1 MSHSIDPSMKSG
13 APPISTISVRMPR
26 DLATHLESPK
36 STQSGSLSFCTISEA
51 KLESIKSPH
60 DVCTTK
66 ECGSREGSK
75 KPLRLPS
82 EKHEVLN
89 QNHCSGVLTSLPQGQ
104 TSPHKTAGDSPRIE
118 MDSIGKRTTAEFFQ
132 QASIHGHVD
141 SPTLRVVTVQGG
153 YCIDS
158 RNCNSRISVCDEGDN
173 SMVFR
178 QAPEYESLEN
188 HRGSGRELVSQPRP
202 SHGTVS
208 TENSAQSMDPAQF
221 VATALKKKELQ
232 IEELASLLII
242 ESSNLSTK
250 SRELHISKS
259 QLERSSSR
267 LQGMEKGHQELVSAH
282 GELKDQI
289 TERITSIQGQC
300 LNASS
305 SFETVMQEA
314 TKYKADVQALQDDL
328 KDLNDCRAYLSKKQD
343 ELARSFLEIQNHR
356 MEENQTLVSQI
367 EELKTR
373 CELEQSLSIQ
383 QSEDA
388 AELRQRCEG
397 YQLSIQKLEMDTQTQ
412 VQKIAELTVGLQ
424 CKDDS
429 IKELEIALASS
440 KSEIKT
446 LSDSMDAKCE
456 SLISEIRVAEDLL
469 HKAQRD
475 LAKRDNE
482 LSEARV
488 LISAL
493 ERSELAELSRK
504 SDTATIGVSTS
515 DDPAM
520 DLHSLMT
527 HLQFQLDDTEAK
539 NDDLN
544 KTLRLLEL
552 KQASV
557 LGEKAKLEERLK
569 ELSALSI
576 TMKDRNEDQQTQ
588 IVEAQR
594 NYDSIL
600 KKLADSENEKARLY
614 DSISESLAMHGT
626 QLRSTIQE
634 CAAQFEETR
643 KIEAIESQNQTRK
656 IQHQICALEIK
667 LEEKSKELGAFA
679 KEKEKLESELALWR
693 AKIQLMETEKDNQQQ
708 RTLKDQDKKRKY
720 IQDLEGQVRRLQ
732 DGSKEAP
739 KGLPESF
746 TQTIQQVRSRT

>member
-1 MSHSIDPSMKSG
+1 
-13 APPISTISVRMPR
+13 MPR

-36 STQSGSLSFCTISEA
+36 STQSGSLSFCAISEA
-51 KLESIKSPH
+51 KLESTKSSH
-60 DVCTTK
+60 DVCMPS
-66 ECGSREGSK
+66 EYGSREGSK

-82 EKHEVLN
+82 EKHEALN
-89 QNHCSGVLTSLPQGQ
+89 QSHFSGVLTSPPQGQ
-104 TSPHKTAGDSPRIE
+104 TSPRKTAGDSSRIE
-118 MDSIGKRTTAEFFQ
+118 MDSIGKRTTTEFFQ
-132 QASIHGHVD
+132 QASIHGHAD

-158 RNCNSRISVCDEGDN
+158 RDCNSRISVCDEEN
-173 SMVFR
+173 SSMVFR
-178 QAPEYESLEN
+178 QAPEYESLGN
-188 HRGSGRELVSQPRP
+188 HRGSGREL
-202 SHGTVS
+202 
-208 TENSAQSMDPAQF
+208 N
-221 VATALKKKELQ
+221 
-232 IEELASLLII
+232 
-242 ESSNLSTK
+242 
-250 SRELHISKS
+250 RELHISKT
-259 QLERSSSR
+259 QLERSSNR
-267 LQGMEKGHQELVSAH
+267 IQGMEKDHQELVSAH
-282 GELKDQI
+282 RELKGEM
-289 TERITSIQGQC
+289 TERITSTQQQC
-300 LNASS
+300 LSTSS
-305 SFETVMQEA
+305 SFEAVMQEA

-328 KDLNDCRAYLSKKQD
+328 KDLNDCRAYLSKKQE
-343 ELARSFLEIQNHR
+343 ELARSFLEIQNRR
-356 MEENQTLVSQI
+356 MEENQTLISQI
-367 EELKTR
+367 EELKTK
-373 CELEQSLSIQ
+373 CELEQSLCIK
-383 QSEDA
+383 QSEEA

-397 YQLSIQKLEMDTQTQ
+397 YQLSIQQLEMDTQTQ
-412 VQKIAELTVGLQ
+412 AQKISELTMDLKY
-424 CKDDS
+424 KDDS

-446 LSDSMDAKCE
+446 PSDSMDTKCE

-493 ERSELAELSRK
+493 ERRYNELAELSRK
-504 SDTATIGVSTS
+504 SDTATIGVSTG
-515 DDPAM
+515 DDPAT

-552 KQASV
+552 KQVSI

-588 IVEAQR
+588 IAEAQR

-614 DSISESLAMHGT
+614 GSISESLAMHGT
-626 QLRSTIQE
+626 QLGSTIQE

-643 KIEAIESQNQTRK
+643 KIEAIESQNQTQK

-679 KEKEKLESELALWR
+679 KEKGKLENELVLWR
-693 AKIQLMETEKDNQQQ
+693 AKIQLMETEKGNQQQ
-708 RTLKDQDKKRKY
+708 RALKDQDENRKY

-732 DGSKEAP
+732 DESKEAS
-739 KGLPESF
+739 KDLPESL
-746 TQTIQQVRSRT
+746 TQTIQQVRSRI